1 MITLASS
8 VRWTS
13 SPPAIYLTYEY
24 EKQRSGAAMQY
35 RARITVSTVTGA
47 SSFGYPIY
55 ATVTINGETAGS
67 ATIKAANPS
76 QWSSALVYTTP
87 WVTVSNKTTG
97 TTPISFRV
105 YSGSGSSR
113 NQTNSYSMAV
123 DPAASLISASN
134 GTLGT
139 AQTIALTKYESSFTS
154 TISYTCGTAS
164 GTVATRT
171 AASSISFTPPIS
183 LATQNTTGSNVAITI
198 TATTYTSAGLEVG
211 SNSVVISA
219 AIPASVKPSA
229 SIAVSDSTSNYS
241 KYGAYVQGQSA
252 LSITLAGTPS
262 QNAPIS
268 TYFISA
274 DGKTFS
280 TQTALVSP
288 IGGSGTLTVSGYVTD
303 TRGRQSSTASR
314 SITVLPYTAPRID
327 SVSMQRCNANGTQ
340 NHLGAYI
347 KVTFT
352 ASVSALSN
360 ENTARYVLQYKP
372 QTASSYTSVTLSSY
386 TNQYSV
392 SNGSYIFA
400 ATADTGYNVQL
411 VVTDDFKTSTR
422 TAQAATGEVAM
433 HFLSTKDGAAFGK
446 YAETQNLLDINWD
459 ARVRGDLTLDGDVKG
474 DVNITGEATAGSI
487 KATGAMSA
495 NSSTIMNGLTAKSIT
510 ASESVTSGRASVTGK
525 LTAGSAE
532 VTGALKANGF
542 DFGTNK
548 VLWSGDIYMTGTQT
562 ADLSEPIS
570 EQPHGV
576 VLIFGF
582 YSDSTS
588 KNEQF
593 SCHFV
598 PKAFIE
604 LCNGYGINFFIGGQW
619 HMAAKYLYFTDSV
632 ISGNASNSVNS
643 TVGNVT
649 LENRSFVLRYVI
661 GV

>member
-24 EKQRSGAAMQY
+24 EKQRSGANMQY

-55 ATVTINGETAGS
+55 ATITINGETAGS

-76 QWSSALVYTTP
+76 QWSSTLTYTTP
-87 WVTVSNKTTG
+87 WVTVPDKTTG

-123 DPAASLISASN
+123 DPAASLVSASN

-154 TISYTCGTAS
+154 TITYTCGTVS
-164 GTVATRT
+164 GTVATKT
-171 AASSISFTPPIS
+171 DASSINFTPPIS

-198 TATTYTSAGLEVG
+198 TATTYTSAGVEVG

-219 AIPASVKPSA
+219 AIPESVKPSA

-241 KYGAYVQGQSA
+241 KYDAYVQGQSA
-252 LSITLAGTPS
+252 LSITLTGTPS
-262 QNAPIS
+262 QNAAIS

-280 TQTALVSP
+280 MQSVLVSP
-288 IGGSGTLTVSGYVTD
+288 ISSSGTLTVSGYVTD

-314 SITVLPYTAPRID
+314 NVTVLPYTAPRID
-327 SVSMQRCNANGTQ
+327 SVSMQRCDANGTQ

-360 ENTARYVLQYKP
+360 KNTARYVLQYKP
-372 QTASSYTSVTLSSY
+372 QTASSYTTVTLSSY

-422 TAQAATGEVAM
+422 TAQAATGEVTM

-459 ARVRGDLTLDGDVKG
+459 TRVRGELTLDGDIKG
-474 DVNITGEATAGSI
+474 DVNITGEATAGSVNI
-487 KATGAMSA
+487 TG
-495 NSSTIMNGLTAKSIT
+495 G
-510 ASESVTSGRASVTGK
+510 

-532 VTGALKANGF
+532 ITGALKANGF
-542 DFGTNK
+542 EFGANK
-548 VLWSGDIYMTGTQT
+548 VLWSGGVYMNETQT

-576 VLIFGF
+576 VMIFGF
-582 YSDSTS
+582 YSNGTTS
-588 KNEQF
+588 NEQF

-598 PKAFIE
+598 PKAFVST
-604 LCNGYGINFFIGGQW
+604 LPGRGINFFIGGLW
-619 HMAAKYLYFTDSV
+619 HMAAKYLYFTDNV
-632 ISGNASNSVNS
+632 ISGHSSNSVDS
-643 TVGNVT
+643 TVGSVT